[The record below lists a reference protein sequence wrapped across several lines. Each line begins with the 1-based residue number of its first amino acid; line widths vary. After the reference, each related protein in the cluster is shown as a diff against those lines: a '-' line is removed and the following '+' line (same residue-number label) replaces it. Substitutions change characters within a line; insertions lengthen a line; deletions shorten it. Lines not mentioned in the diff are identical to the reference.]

1 MDLKRSQYKLI
12 MKKYEQKQLRMKH
25 EIKKRKEE
33 IYKKIP
39 LIKVLDDEIAAG
51 SVNTT
56 YYIIEHP
63 DEAKEKLEELQESN
77 FILSQK
83 KIRLLIEHNYSEDY
97 LQPEYECNMC
107 KDTGYIGNEKC
118 NCLKQAMINI
128 AYEQSNIKNIIQ
140 EENFSTFSFSYYSD
154 KTDSRFNLSPLEN
167 VRIIYGQCKKF
178 VSNFDEE
185 FKNIILF
192 GQAGLGKTFLC
203 NCIAKALLDASHT
216 VIYLTS
222 FQLFK
227 LFEDYKFNNNDD
239 KVPEEQIE
247 SIFDC
252 DLLIIDDLGT
262 ELNNRF
268 TGVELFN
275 CLNTRLLN
283 KKSTV
288 ISTNLSPTDWSK
300 QYSDRIVS
308 RIFGNYEPLKLF
320 GSDIRLKK
328 YQ

>member
-12 MKKYEQKQLRMKH
+12 MQNYEKKQLNIKH
-25 EIKKRKEE
+25 EINKKKTE
-33 IYKKIP
+33 IYKRIP
-39 LIKVLDDEIAAG
+39 LIKVLDDEIASN

-63 DEAKEKLEELQESN
+63 DEAKEKLEQLQESN
-77 FILSQK
+77 FMLSGK
-83 KIRLLIEHNYSEDY
+83 KIRLLLDNGYPEDY
-97 LQPEYECNMC
+97 LQPKYDCNLC

-118 NCLKQAMINI
+118 ICLKQAMIDA
-128 AYEQSNIKNIIQ
+128 AYEQSNIKNIIKD
-140 EENFSTFSFSYYSD
+140 ENFSTFSFDYYSNSI
-154 KTDSRFNLSPLEN
+154 DSRFNLSPLEN
-167 VRIIYGQCKKF
+167 IRIIYGKCKKF
-178 VSNFDEE
+178 VNNFDTD
-185 FKNIILF
+185 FTNIILF

-203 NCIAKALLDASHT
+203 NCIAKALLDRSHT

-227 LFEDYKFNNNDD
+227 LFEDYKFNNDND

-262 ELNNRF
+262 EFNNRF

-283 KKSTV
+283 KKSTL
-288 ISTNLSPTDWSK
+288 ISTNLSPNDWSK

-308 RIFGNYEPLKLF
+308 RIFGNYEPLKIF

>member
-1 MDLKRSQYKLI
+1 MNLKRSQYKAI
-12 MKKYEQKQLRMKH
+12 MRKYEEKQLYIKH

-33 IYKKIP
+33 IYQKLP
-39 LIKVLDDEIAAG
+39 LIKVLDDEIASN

-56 YYIIEHP
+56 YYIINHP
-63 DEAKEKLEELQESN
+63 EEAESKLEELQENN
-77 FILSQK
+77 FILSRK
-83 KIRLLIEHNYSEDY
+83 KINLLLENNYPQDY
-97 LQPEYECNMC
+97 LQPKYDCNMC
-107 KDTGYIGNEKC
+107 EDTGYIGNEKC

-128 AYEQSNIKNIIQ
+128 AYEQSNIKNIIKD
-140 EENFSTFSFSYYSD
+140 ENFSTFCFDYYSD
-154 KTDSRFNLSPLEN
+154 EIDSRFNLSPLEN
-167 VRIIYGQCKKF
+167 IRKIYSKCKGF
-178 VSNFDEE
+178 VNNFDNE
-185 FKNIILF
+185 FTNIILF

-203 NCIAKALLDASHT
+203 NCIAKALLDTSHT

-227 LFEDYKFNNNDD
+227 LFGDYTFNNYDE
-239 KVPEEQIE
+239 KVPQEKIE

-262 ELNNRF
+262 EFNNKF

-288 ISTNLSPTDWSK
+288 ISTNLTSTDWSK

>member
-12 MKKYEQKQLRMKH
+12 MQEYEKKQLKMKH

-33 IYKKIP
+33 IYQRIP
-39 LIKVLDDEIAAG
+39 LIKVLDDEIA
-51 SVNTT
+51 SNSISTT
-56 YYIIEHP
+56 HYIIQHP
-63 DEAKEKLEELQESN
+63 EESTHKLEELQENN
-77 FILSQK
+77 FILAQK
-83 KIRLLIEHNYSEDY
+83 KVRLLIENNYPEDY
-97 LQPEYECNMC
+97 LQPKYSCNMC

-118 NCLKQAMINI
+118 NCLKQSMIDI
-128 AYEQSNIKNIIQ
+128 AYEQSNIKNIIK
-140 EENFSTFSFSYYSD
+140 EENFDTFSFSYYSD
-154 KTDSRFNLSPLEN
+154 KVDTRFNLSPLEN
-167 VRIIYGQCKKF
+167 MHKVYSKCKHF
-178 VSNFDEE
+178 VNNFDSE
-185 FKNIILF
+185 FTNIILF

-203 NCIAKALLDASHT
+203 NCIAKALLDTSHT

-227 LFEDYKFNNNDD
+227 LFENYKFNKSDER
-239 KVPEEQIE
+239 VPEEKIE
-247 SIFDC
+247 SIFNC

-262 ELNNRF
+262 ELNNHF

-283 KKSTV
+283 KKSTL
-288 ISTNLSPTDWSK
+288 ISTNLLSTDWSK

-320 GSDIRLKK
+320 GADIRLKK

>member
-12 MKKYEQKQLRMKH
+12 MQNYEKKQLNIKH
-25 EIKKRKEE
+25 EINKRKTE
-33 IYKKIP
+33 IYKRIP
-39 LIKVLDDEIAAG
+39 LIKVLDDEIASN

-63 DEAKEKLEELQESN
+63 DEAKDKLEQLQESN
-77 FILSQK
+77 FMLSGK
-83 KIRLLIEHNYSEDY
+83 KIRLLLDNGYPEDY
-97 LQPEYECNMC
+97 LQPKYDCNLC

-118 NCLKQAMINI
+118 ICLKQAMIDA
-128 AYEQSNIKNIIQ
+128 AYEQSNIKNIIK
-140 EENFSTFSFSYYSD
+140 EENFSTFSFDYYSNNI
-154 KTDSRFNLSPLEN
+154 DSRFNLSPLEN
-167 VRIIYGQCKKF
+167 IRIIYGKCKKF
-178 VSNFDEE
+178 VNEFDND
-185 FKNIILF
+185 FTNIILF

-203 NCIAKALLDASHT
+203 NCIAKALLDSSHT

-227 LFEDYKFNNNDD
+227 LFEDYKFNNVDD

-262 ELNNRF
+262 EFNNRF

-283 KKSTV
+283 KKSTL
-288 ISTNLSPTDWSK
+288 ISTNLSPNDWSK

-308 RIFGNYEPLKLF
+308 RIFGNYEPLKIF

>member
-1 MDLKRSQYKLI
+1 MNLKRSQYKSI
-12 MKKYEQKQLRMKH
+12 MRQYEEKQLFLKH
-25 EIKKRKEE
+25 EMKRRKEE
-33 IYKKIP
+33 IYAKIP
-39 LIKVLDDEIAAG
+39 LIKVLDDEIATN

-63 DEAKEKLEELQESN
+63 QEAQLKLEELQENN
-77 FILSQK
+77 FILSRK
-83 KIRLLIEHNYSEDY
+83 KISLLIENNYPRDY
-97 LQPEYECNMC
+97 LQPKYDCNMC
-107 KDTGYIGNEKC
+107 EDTGYIGNEKC
-118 NCLKQAMINI
+118 TCLKQAMINI
-128 AYEQSNIKNIIQ
+128 AYEQSNIKNIIR
-140 EENFSTFSFSYYSD
+140 EENFNTFCFNYYSD
-154 KTDSRFNLSPLEN
+154 KVDSRFPLSPLEN
-167 VRIIYGQCKKF
+167 IRKIYSKCKNF
-178 VSNFDEE
+178 VNNFDNE
-185 FKNIILF
+185 FTNIILF

-203 NCIAKALLDASHT
+203 NCIAKALLDTSHT

-227 LFEDYKFNNNDD
+227 LFEDYKFNNRDE
-239 KVPEEQIE
+239 KISEEKIE

-262 ELNNRF
+262 ELNNKF

-288 ISTNLSPTDWSK
+288 ISTNLTSTDWSK

>member
-1 MDLKRSQYKLI
+1 MNLKRSQYKLI
-12 MKKYEQKQLRMKH
+12 MQNYEKKQLNIKH
-25 EIKKRKEE
+25 EITKRKEE
-33 IYKKIP
+33 IYNRIP
-39 LIKVLDDEIAAG
+39 LIKVLDDEIASN

-63 DEAKEKLEELQESN
+63 DEAEKKIEELQESN
-77 FILSQK
+77 FILSGK
-83 KIRLLIEHNYSEDY
+83 KIRLLLDHGYPEDY
-97 LQPEYECNMC
+97 LQPKYDCNLC

-118 NCLKQAMINI
+118 ICLKQAMIDI
-128 AYEQSNIKNIIQ
+128 AYEQSNIKNIIE
-140 EENFSTFSFSYYSD
+140 EENFSTFSFNYYSD
-154 KTDSRFNLSPLEN
+154 KIDSRFNLSPLEN
-167 VRIIYGQCKKF
+167 IRKIYGKCKKF
-178 VSNFDEE
+178 VNHFDSE
-185 FKNIILF
+185 FINIILF

-203 NCIAKALLDASHT
+203 NCIAKALLDSSHT

-222 FQLFK
+222 FGLFK
-227 LFEDYKFNNNDD
+227 LFEDYKFNNGDE

-262 ELNNRF
+262 EFNNRF

-283 KKSTV
+283 KKSTL

-308 RIFGNYEPLKLF
+308 RIFGNYEPLKIF